1 MNVSQIANG
10 IADSLS
16 SLPKGFGLGV
26 VRTWEGIGV
35 VNRRNKYRNEDENE
49 RFFRMIKGMGNPE
62 TPLRRLIT
70 IIINEFYQKLGAEGK
85 EAINNKLLYG
95 SGALAGK
102 VGGQIAIAQTAATI
116 ILRKVM
122 IEKGYQHFIR
132 FSSSA
137 SLNLI
142 MIQGLIEEAARA
154 SRRMRENYFTV
165 YMVAERENLDMI
177 YFLVEKEM
185 EPYLM
190 FIKGHPLTC
199 KGVEDE
205 LCKIISG

>member
-1 MNVSQIANG
+1 MDISQIANG

-16 SLPKGFGLGV
+16 SLPRGFGLGV
-26 VRTWEGIGV
+26 VRTWEGAGI
-35 VNRRNKYRNEDENE
+35 VNRGDKYRNEEENE

-70 IIINEFYQKLGAEGK
+70 IIINDFYQKLGAKGK

-95 SGALAGK
+95 GGAVAGK
-102 VGGQIAIAQTAATI
+102 VGGQIAVAQTAAAI
-116 ILRKVM
+116 IIRKVV
-122 IEKGYQHFIR
+122 IEKAYQHFIR
-132 FSSSA
+132 FASSA

-154 SRRMRENYFTV
+154 SRRMRDEYPTV
-165 YMVAERENLDMI
+165 YMAVQLENLDMI

-190 FIKGHPLTC
+190 FIKGHPFTC